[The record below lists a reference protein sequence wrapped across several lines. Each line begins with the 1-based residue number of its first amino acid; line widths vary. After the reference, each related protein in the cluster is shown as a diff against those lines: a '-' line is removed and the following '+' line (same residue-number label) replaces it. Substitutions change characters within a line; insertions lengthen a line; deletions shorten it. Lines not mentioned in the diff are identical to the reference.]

1 MKPATLEAGN
11 AIAMLRTL
19 DIRLVEIGESHAV
32 MEVEVGNKHLNY
44 LGGAHGGLIATLID
58 TVCFF
63 PRPFIPSGRLVTTSN
78 LNVSFLRPAAPGDHL
93 VARAEVLHRGRRTA
107 SLSVRVVDGE
117 SRLIAH
123 GTVTLMVLQ
132 EPAATE

>member
-78 LNVSFLRPAAPGDHL
+78 LNVSFLRPAARGDRL

-132 EPAATE
+132 EPDPR

>member
-1 MKPATLEAGN
+1 MKPATLESGN

-19 DIRLVEIGESHAV
+19 DIRLVEIGEHHAV
-32 MEVEVGNKHLNY
+32 MEVEVGKKHLNY

-93 VARAEVLHRGRRTA
+93 MARAEVLHRGRRTA
-107 SLSVRVVDGE
+107 SLSVRVLDGE

-132 EPAATE
+132 EPDAP

>member
-78 LNVSFLRPAAPGDHL
+78 LNVSFLRPAALGDHL

-132 EPAATE
+132 EPDAP

>member
-1 MKPATLEAGN
+1 
-11 AIAMLRTL
+11 
-19 DIRLVEIGESHAV
+19 

-132 EPAATE
+132 EPDAQ